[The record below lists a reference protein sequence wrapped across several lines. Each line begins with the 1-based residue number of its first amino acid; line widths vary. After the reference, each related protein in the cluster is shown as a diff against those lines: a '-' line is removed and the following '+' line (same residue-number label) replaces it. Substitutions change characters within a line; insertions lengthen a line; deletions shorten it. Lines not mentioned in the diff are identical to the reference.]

1 MSNGTLAVPRSG
13 FGNVS
18 KTNGGRLTTPVSK
31 SGVQVPATSSLPVIK
46 AVAGKEGKKGV
57 KPFPT
62 KPLIV
67 LCNSVAAML
76 DAQIPLPRAL
86 EFYNARLTREDL
98 KQTLKSIAVAVDRGD
113 DNHKAFAATGR
124 FDSTF
129 IGLVKAGT
137 MASNL
142 SAALRALARRMK
154 TNLEFRGKLRKALL
168 TPCGVIAFQWCL
180 LIYSMTGLVPNVEKM
195 LKDMRV
201 QPDAFSG
208 AVFAFSHFFQA
219 TYIPATIG
227 MIAFLVVCW
236 RSRPFR
242 DLIVKAIMSR
252 WKLLRRIIMGFR
264 QLTLIGT
271 FEMLISNNIP
281 IADSLETCARS
292 LKNTPLEKELLAVKS
307 KVALGMN
314 LGEAVRKY
322 TSVDPQLSH
331 MVEIGEK
338 ASNLPEQL
346 RLLRDLYEEETSQ
359 QIEFFTGMVGL
370 LSKIITLA
378 LIAGIYL
385 ATYLPIIFAGV
396 KMMQSGM

>member
-1 MSNGTLAVPRSG
+1 VGKIGSARASAPTNRSASQG
-13 FGNVS
+13 A
-18 KTNGGRLTTPVSK
+18 K
-31 SGVQVPATSSLPVIK
+31 SLPAAK
-46 AVAGKEGKKGV
+46 TVAGQKSKKGV

-86 EFYNARLTREDL
+86 EFYNARLTRQDL
-98 KQTLKSIAVAVDRGD
+98 KLTLKSIGAAVDRGD
-113 DNHKAFAATGR
+113 DNHKAFAVTGR
-124 FDSTF
+124 FDPTF

-154 TNLEFRGKLRKALL
+154 TNVEFQGKLRKALL

-180 LIYSMTGLVPNVEKM
+180 LIYSMTALVPNVEKL
-195 LKDMRV
+195 LKDMRA

-208 AVFAFSHFFQA
+208 AVFAFSHFVQA
-219 TYIPATIG
+219 VYIPATIG

-242 DLIVKAIMSR
+242 DLLVKAIMSR
-252 WKLLRRIIMGFR
+252 WRLLRRIIMGFR

-271 FEMLISNNIP
+271 FEMLITNNIP

-292 LKNTPLEKELLAVKS
+292 LKNTPLEKELLEVKS

-346 RLLRDLYEEETSQ
+346 RLLRDLYEEETAQ

-370 LSKIITLA
+370 LSKIVTVA
-378 LIAGIYL
+378 LIGGIYL
-385 ATYLPIIFAGV
+385 ASYLPIIMAGV
-396 KMMQSGM
+396 KMMSSGM